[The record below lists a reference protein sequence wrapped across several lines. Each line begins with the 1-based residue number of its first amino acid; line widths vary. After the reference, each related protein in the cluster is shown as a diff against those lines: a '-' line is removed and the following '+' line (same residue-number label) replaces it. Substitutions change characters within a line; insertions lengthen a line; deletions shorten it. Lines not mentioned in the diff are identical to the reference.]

1 MNHAESAVSEETPPT
16 PPRRRKRRWLLRLL
30 AAFLVLGLVGAIAA
44 GGIVVWAFK
53 HYGRDLPDHSM
64 LADYEPPVAT
74 RVYSGDGRMMAEFA
88 VENRVFVPIAQ
99 IPVHVREAF
108 IAAEDQNFY
117 RHHGIDP
124 EGIVRA
130 AITNLQALGG
140 GQRLQGASTIT
151 QQVAKNFL
159 LTNEVSYERKIKE
172 AILAIRIEEALPK
185 DRILELYL
193 NEIYLGYGSYG
204 VATAALNYFG
214 KPLDQL
220 TLPEAAYLAA
230 LPKAPNNY
238 HPVRRHDAAVA
249 RRNWVIQRMV
259 EEGFVDVAEGLEA
272 QAEPLEVGEGGSRDD
287 VVADYSTEEIRRQIV
302 ELYGSDALYEGGLY
316 VRSTIDPR
324 LQEIARRALRDGLS
338 AYDRRHGYRGPL
350 SNLPLD
356 DAWTQALGQVEV
368 PSDLA
373 PWRVAIVLG
382 MNEEAAA
389 IGFADGS
396 TGVILLGDMEWA
408 RRQLEEGGRGPAIGK
423 PADAVA
429 AGDVVI
435 VEPGSG
441 QEGASAQDAPLYA
454 LRQIPAVSGAILAMD
469 PHNGRILAM
478 VGGFSYDESEFNRA
492 TQALRQP
499 GSAFKPFVYMAALDH
514 GFTPSTLVE
523 DAPFTYDP
531 GNGQPIWKPTNY
543 SEEFYGPTP
552 LRMGIEKS
560 RNLMT
565 IRLANIVG
573 PQTVDDYAVRFGILD
588 PELPFYLPMAL
599 GAAETTLLRMTT
611 GYAEIVN
618 GGKRIEPALIER
630 IQDRDGTTIWRRDE
644 RDCTTCWSDVW
655 RDDASV
661 PALPDLREQIVDPVT
676 AYQMVSI
683 LEGVVLRGT
692 GARIASL
699 GRPLAGK
706 TGTTNEYRDAWFM
719 GFSPDLALGVYVGFD
734 QPESLG
740 KGETGSS
747 VAVPIWKAFMG
758 EALEGAP
765 IIPFRIPDGVRL
777 VRVDGDRGLLP
788 GSVTDRV
795 IVEAFKPG
803 TEPSEAANGFA
814 ARPEDVIDGS
824 DITDSGIY

>member
-1 MNHAESAVSEETPPT
+1 MSEETPPT

-287 VVADYSTEEIRRQIV
+287 VVADYPTEEIRRQIV

-350 SNLPLD
+350 ANLPLD

>member
-1 MNHAESAVSEETPPT
+1 MSEETPPT

-204 VATAALNYFG
+204 VAAAALNYFG

-238 HPVRRHDAAVA
+238 HPVRRHDPAVA

-272 QAEPLEVGEGGSRDD
+272 QAQPLEVGEGGSRDD

-350 SNLPLD
+350 ANLPLD

-788 GSVTDRV
+788 GSVTERV

>member
-204 VATAALNYFG
+204 VAAAALNYFG

-238 HPVRRHDAAVA
+238 HPVRRHDPAVA

-272 QAEPLEVGEGGSRDD
+272 QAQPLEVGEGGSRDD

-350 SNLPLD
+350 ANLPLD

-788 GSVTDRV
+788 GSVTERV

>member
-1 MNHAESAVSEETPPT
+1 MSEETPPT

-204 VATAALNYFG
+204 VAAAALNYFG

-238 HPVRRHDAAVA
+238 HPVRRHDPAVA

-272 QAEPLEVGEGGSRDD
+272 QAQPLEVGEGGSRDD

-350 SNLPLD
+350 ANLPLD

-514 GFTPSTLVE
+514 GSTLVE

-788 GSVTDRV
+788 GSVTERV

>member
-204 VATAALNYFG
+204 VAAAALNYFG

-272 QAEPLEVGEGGSRDD
+272 QAQPLEVGEGGSRDD
-287 VVADYSTEEIRRQIV
+287 VVADYPTEEIRRQIV

-350 SNLPLD
+350 ANLPLD

-454 LRQIPAVSGAILAMD
+454 LRQIPAVSGAILAMN

-492 TQALRQP
+492 TQALRL
-499 GSAFKPFVYMAALDH
+499 S
-514 GFTPSTLVE
+514 
-523 DAPFTYDP
+523 
-531 GNGQPIWKPTNY
+531 
-543 SEEFYGPTP
+543 
-552 LRMGIEKS
+552 
-560 RNLMT
+560 
-565 IRLANIVG
+565 
-573 PQTVDDYAVRFGILD
+573 
-588 PELPFYLPMAL
+588 
-599 GAAETTLLRMTT
+599 
-611 GYAEIVN
+611 
-618 GGKRIEPALIER
+618 LIH
-630 IQDRDGTTIWRRDE
+630 I
-644 RDCTTCWSDVW
+644 
-655 RDDASV
+655 
-661 PALPDLREQIVDPVT
+661 
-676 AYQMVSI
+676 
-683 LEGVVLRGT
+683 
-692 GARIASL
+692 
-699 GRPLAGK
+699 
-706 TGTTNEYRDAWFM
+706 
-719 GFSPDLALGVYVGFD
+719 
-734 QPESLG
+734 
-740 KGETGSS
+740 
-747 VAVPIWKAFMG
+747 
-758 EALEGAP
+758 
-765 IIPFRIPDGVRL
+765 
-777 VRVDGDRGLLP
+777 
-788 GSVTDRV
+788 
-795 IVEAFKPG
+795 
-803 TEPSEAANGFA
+803 
-814 ARPEDVIDGS
+814 
-824 DITDSGIY
+824 

>member
-1 MNHAESAVSEETPPT
+1 MNHAESAVSEESPTT

-30 AAFLVLGLVGAIAA
+30 AAFVVLGLVGAIAA

-130 AITNLQALGG
+130 AITNLQAVGG

-204 VATAALNYFG
+204 VAAAAINYFG

-272 QAEPLEVGEGGSRDD
+272 QAQPLEVGEGGSRDD
-287 VVADYSTEEIRRQIV
+287 VVADYPTEEIRRQIV

-324 LQEIARRALRDGLS
+324 LQEIARRALRAGLS
-338 AYDRRHGYRGPL
+338 DYDRRHGYRGPL
-350 SNLPLD
+350 ANLPLD
-356 DAWTQALGQVEV
+356 DTWAQALEQVEV

-408 RRQLEEGGRGPAIGK
+408 RRELEEGGRGPAIGK

-429 AGDVVI
+429 AGDVII

-441 QEGASAQDAPLYA
+441 QEGASSQDAPLYA

-492 TQALRQP
+492 TQAMRQP

-788 GSVTDRV
+788 GSMTDRV